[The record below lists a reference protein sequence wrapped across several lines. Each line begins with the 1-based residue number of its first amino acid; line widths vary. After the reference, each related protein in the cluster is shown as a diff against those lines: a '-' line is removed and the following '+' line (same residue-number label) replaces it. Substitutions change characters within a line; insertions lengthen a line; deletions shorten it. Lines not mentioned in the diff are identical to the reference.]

1 LQTEIYHFI
10 MKNARRRP
18 VGDGGRAQPTAS
30 LDRRRRRTGDHA
42 EPAAIPPDDAT
53 HLTTTEAGMS
63 KPNESGAEP
72 LPNVPLGQRLYDNPF
87 LLLVLGIAVMAILF
101 TGWGLWEVLTLPQAE
116 LP

>member
-1 LQTEIYHFI
+1 
-10 MKNARRRP
+10 
-18 VGDGGRAQPTAS
+18 
-30 LDRRRRRTGDHA
+30 
-42 EPAAIPPDDAT
+42 
-53 HLTTTEAGMS
+53 MS
-63 KPNESGAEP
+63 KPKDSGTEP

>member
-1 LQTEIYHFI
+1 
-10 MKNARRRP
+10 
-18 VGDGGRAQPTAS
+18 
-30 LDRRRRRTGDHA
+30 
-42 EPAAIPPDDAT
+42 
-53 HLTTTEAGMS
+53 MS

-72 LPNVPLGQRLYDNPF
+72 LPKVPLGQRLYDSPF